1 MLKRNKKLDAI
12 GWALTD
18 IDIWDKSEQELQNI
32 VYKVYKNDKTKWIFE
47 DIEESELDN
56 LVLQYLREWTNYYEP
71 MEDI

>member
-18 IDIWDKSEQELQNI
+18 IDIWDKSEQELLDI

-56 LVLQYLREWTNYYEP
+56 LVLQYLREWTNYY
-71 MEDI
+71 DQ